1 MMHVISPQ
9 IEVETPQL
17 CENTAM
23 IADRRELLTV
33 FRGRLSEV
41 LERSGRNRSQF
52 AADTALD
59 RSTLTQLLSPTNSRL
74 PRLETITQIAEVHQV
89 SLDWLMGLSNAGPM
103 QAEVMAETATLTST
117 SVAELEIRLL
127 QWFDEA
133 IGYKVR
139 YVPATLPDLLKTPD
153 VIDYEQRRHTTS
165 SPAEKIEV
173 AAARLAWT
181 RDPSTNMEVCSST
194 QALRSF
200 ARGEGVWSDLPR
212 SQRVA
217 QLDRMAELTEELY
230 PSLRWFLFDGL
241 RRYAAPVTIFGPI
254 RAVIYLGQMYLALTS
269 AEHVRELTRHFDD
282 HIRDAVVHPPDVPE
296 LVRGLRKQVSRVA

>member
-1 MMHVISPQ
+1 
-9 IEVETPQL
+9 
-17 CENTAM
+17 M
-23 IADRRELLTV
+23 IADRRALLST
-33 FRGRLSEV
+33 FRSRLGEV

-52 AADTALD
+52 AADTGLD
-59 RSTLTQLLSPTNSRL
+59 RSTLTQLLSPTNTRL
-74 PRLETITQIAEVHQV
+74 PRLETISQIAEVHQV

-103 QAEVMAETATLTST
+103 QAEVMPETATLS
-117 SVAELEIRLL
+117 SGSLAELEARLL

-139 YVPATLPDLLKTPD
+139 YVPTTLPDLLKTSD
-153 VIDYEQRRHTTS
+153 VIDHEQRRHTTS

-194 QALRSF
+194 QSLGTF
-200 ARGEGVWSDLPR
+200 ARGEGVWAQLPR
-212 SQRVA
+212 STRMV
-217 QLDRMAELTEELY
+217 QLDRMADLAEELY

-254 RAVIYLGQMYLALTS
+254 RAVLYLGQMYLALTS

-282 HIRDAVVHPPDVPE
+282 HIRDAVVQPPDVPE
-296 LVRGLRKQVSRVA
+296 LIRDLRRDISRP

>member
-1 MMHVISPQ
+1 M
-9 IEVETPQL
+9 
-17 CENTAM
+17 A
-23 IADRRELLTV
+23 ADRRELLGT
-33 FRGRLSEV
+33 FRARLGEV

-52 AADTALD
+52 AADTSLD
-59 RSTLTQLLSPTNSRL
+59 RSTLTQLLSPTNTRL
-74 PRLETITQIAEVHQV
+74 PRLETIAQIAEVHQV

-103 QAEVMAETATLTST
+103 QAEVMPEEMATLTT
-117 SVAELEIRLL
+117 TTLAELEARLL

-139 YVPATLPDLLKTPD
+139 YVPARLPDLLKTSD

-194 QALRSF
+194 QSLKAF
-200 ARGEGVWSDLPR
+200 ARGEGVWTDLSR
-212 SQRVA
+212 SKRIA
-217 QLDRMAELTEELY
+217 QLDRMADLTEELY

-241 RRYAAPVTIFGPI
+241 RRHAAPITIFGPI
-254 RAVIYLGQMYLALTS
+254 RAVLYLGQMYLALTS
-269 AEHVRELTRHFDD
+269 AEHVRELTRHFDN
-282 HIRDAVVHPPDVPE
+282 HIRDAVVQPPDIPD
-296 LVRGLRKQVSRVA
+296 LIRGLRRELIAQR